1 MSRLISTYF
10 LSHNTIH
17 STSRT
22 LFILPAEQPLVLSS
36 SQCQWHT
43 CPCQGDV
50 TNSKASPQ
58 QVAAPTLEILQEV
71 WVAPKAVLC
80 VQEHWAKGWKRKAPH
95 PWLLVLPWGLG
106 SEWLGVEFQLACTG
120 GLPLKRREPQPSFS
134 LLPPATN
141 NPEKLLA
148 IYQDFHHFF
157 LLGHSHDVQKKN

>member
-1 MSRLISTYF
+1 
-10 LSHNTIH
+10 
-17 STSRT
+17 
-22 LFILPAEQPLVLSS
+22 
-36 SQCQWHT
+36 
-43 CPCQGDV
+43 
-50 TNSKASPQ
+50 
-58 QVAAPTLEILQEV
+58 VAAPTLEILQEV

-148 IYQDFHHFF
+148 IYRDFHHLFF
-157 LLGHSHDVQKKN
+157 CLDTVMMCKEKLDLRGKTAPTALY